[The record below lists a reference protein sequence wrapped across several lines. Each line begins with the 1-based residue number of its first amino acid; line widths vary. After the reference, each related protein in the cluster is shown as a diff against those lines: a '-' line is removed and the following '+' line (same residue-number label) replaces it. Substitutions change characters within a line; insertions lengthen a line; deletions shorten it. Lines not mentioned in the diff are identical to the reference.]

1 MRIDLTDLRLFL
13 HVHQAGTITG
23 GAEASHLTLASASER
38 IRGME
43 AALGLPLLL
52 REPRGVVPTP
62 AGHTLLLHARRV
74 LRQMDDLQAEL
85 SDYAGGLKGQVRLLC
100 NTSALSEHLPA
111 VLGLFLAGHPGISL
125 DMEERASS
133 DIADALRAG
142 LCDIGLVSDAA
153 DVAGLETFV
162 FRADPLVLV
171 VPEGHALSQRRSVC
185 LADVAGCAF
194 VGLAAG
200 SALQAHLAQQAR
212 RLGKRLVYRVRLRSF
227 ESVCRLVGEGIGVG
241 IVPQAVA
248 LRVARS
254 AAVRRI
260 GLTDAWARRHLLVA
274 VREADALPACAQQL
288 LAHLRTHAASAA
300 DAPGPLTAA
309 ATRPRPRTLAKTAG

>member
-111 VLGLFLAGHPGISL
+111 VLSQFLAGHPGISL

-171 VPEGHALSQRRSVC
+171 VPQGHALSQRSAVS
-185 LADVAGCAF
+185 LADVADCAF

-288 LAHLRTHAASAA
+288 LAHLRAHAVDAA
-300 DAPGPLTAA
+300 GSLTAA
-309 ATRPRPRTLAKTAG
+309 AARPRPRTPAKTAG